1 MSYVE
6 WKIELSRI
14 TSKMNNF
21 IYQVSKTNLRI
32 GKFYEQMGNIICFE
46 DGDKYFIKD
55 KFNREIL
62 YIKN

>member
-1 MSYVE
+1 
-6 WKIELSRI
+6 
-14 TSKMNNF
+14 MNNF
-21 IYQVSKTNLRI
+21 IYQVSKHNLRI
-32 GKFYEQMGNIICFE
+32 GKFYEQMGNIICLE